1 MAQQVETLT
10 PGEPDP
16 IDESRMTLME
26 HLNDLRSSLMWIGI
40 ALIIGT
46 VIALFFAE
54 DILLFLSGPVEA
66 VEERLIAIT
75 PMEKIIIFFKIAF
88 TAGTIVAMPIIV
100 YQIIAFVAPGL
111 YPHEKRVIYSTLPG
125 VMILFLTGAGFAFWI
140 MIPLA
145 VDFLAGFLGDA
156 IETEWT
162 VESYYALV
170 IRLVFWIGVSFEMP
184 LVITILARIGIV
196 SGSGLLR
203 FWRHAI
209 VAIAVVAAFIT
220 PTVDPVNMA
229 IVMAPL
235 IVLYF
240 LSVGMAYLVY
250 KPREPRDFSDE

>member
-1 MAQQVETLT
+1 MAQAQALT

-26 HLNDLRSSLMWIGI
+26 HLNDLRMALMWIGA
-40 ALIIGT
+40 ALIVGT
-46 VIALFFAE
+46 AISLFFAE
-54 DILLFLSGPVEA
+54 DILVFLSGPVDA

-88 TAGTIVAMPIIV
+88 TAGTIAALPVIV

-111 YPHEKRVIYSTLPG
+111 YPHEKRIVYSTLPG
-125 VMILFLTGAGFAFWI
+125 VMILFIIGASFAFWI

-145 VDFLAGFLGDA
+145 VDFLAGFLDDA

-184 LVITILARIGIV
+184 LVITILARIGLV
-196 SGSGLLR
+196 SGPALLR

-209 VAIAVVAAFIT
+209 VTIAVLAAFIT

-240 LSVGMAYLVY
+240 LSVGMAYLVF
-250 KPREPRDFSDE
+250 KPREPRDFND